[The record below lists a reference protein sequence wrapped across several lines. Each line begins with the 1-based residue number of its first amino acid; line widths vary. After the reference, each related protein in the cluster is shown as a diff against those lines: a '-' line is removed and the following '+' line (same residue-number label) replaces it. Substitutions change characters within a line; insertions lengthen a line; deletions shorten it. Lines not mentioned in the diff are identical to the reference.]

1 MIDAGIRSRCGGL
14 MGDANMCRG
23 WKAVALVAA
32 CWCLNSPLHAQ
43 CCGTYPSPVG
53 AARMPEPIPCT
64 PTQGPPPPQPNLI
77 PGPISPQAAPMGPP
91 DCLSLPYDHS
101 SAFQCENYVQ
111 DCGFFFHIGPMAL
124 QRQKLGAGDIAV
136 FNAQAQGQP
145 PLVGTGIPNPFLP
158 PPPGTAQALG
168 FNSFTP
174 AMSLGIRGTIGYLWG
189 ENQSVEFST
198 FYIWQNDVTTTVQQ
212 FTGLDTLF
220 FNPPETFAVGNLFR
234 RTNEVSTIFGSSL
247 YSGEVNYRRWNMAFP
262 GLDLLLGVRYIY
274 QNDNLDIITQGTP
287 LKVSQQINLPTPATN
302 VAIYSS
308 RTFNNIV
315 APQIGAEYTL
325 PVFRWLSLSGE
336 GKAAWGVNFLSTDVS
351 LARGDGFQGFNTHRS
366 DTNFGQ
372 IYQLA
377 GFADIHI
384 LERLRLRLGFQAT
397 WLAGIATANDQ
408 VDFNLM
414 GFQGRQAFL
423 AANPG
428 ILNQPLT
435 PANYQRIVNT
445 QNFIPHGHNSN
456 NGSTLYWGP
465 LIELQF
471 FF

>member
-1 MIDAGIRSRCGGL
+1 

-32 CWCLNSPLHAQ
+32 CWCLNSPIHAQ
-43 CCGTYPSPVG
+43 GTYPSPVG

-64 PTQGPPPPQPNLI
+64 PPQGPPPPQPNLI
-77 PGPISPQAAPMGPP
+77 PGPVGPQAAPMGPP
-91 DCLSLPYDHS
+91 DCLTLPYDHS

-111 DCGFFFHIGPMAL
+111 DCGFFLNLGPMAM

-136 FNAQAQGQP
+136 FNAAAQGQQP
-145 PLVGTGIPNPFLP
+145 PFVGSAEPNPFLP
-158 PPPGTAQALG
+158 PPPGTASALN

-174 AMSLGIRGTIGYLWG
+174 AMSLGLRGTVGYLWG
-189 ENQSVEFST
+189 GQSIEFT
-198 FYIWQNDVTTTVQQ
+198 NFYIFQNDVTTKVSL
-212 FTGLDTLF
+212 FNGLDTLF
-220 FNPPETFAVGNLFR
+220 FNPPLNFADGNLFR
-234 RTNEVSTIFGSSL
+234 RANQVSSIFGSTLFSSEL
-247 YSGEVNYRRWNMAFP
+247 NYRRWNTAFQ
-262 GLDLLLGVRYIY
+262 GLDLLIGVRYIN
-274 QNDNLDIITQGTP
+274 QNDNLQIVMQGNAP
-287 LKVSQQINLPTPATN
+287 PQQFASIPVAASN

-315 APQIGAEYTL
+315 APQIGMEYTL
-325 PVFRWLSLSGE
+325 PVWRWFSISAE
-336 GKAAWGVNFLSTDVS
+336 GKGAWGANFLSTDVG
-351 LARGDGFQGFNTHRS
+351 LARGDGLQGFNTHRS

-377 GFADIHI
+377 GFTDVQI

-397 WLAGIATANDQ
+397 WLCGVATANDQ

-414 GFQGRQAFL
+414 GFQARQAFL
-423 AANPG
+423 TANPN

-435 PANYQRIVNT
+435 PQTFQMISNT
-445 QNFIPHGHNSN
+445 QNAIPHGHNSN
-456 NGSTLYWGP
+456 NGSILYWGP